1 MAKYCLGVDI
11 GGTTVKLGLFTV
23 EGELLDKWEI
33 VTRKIQN
40 GDFIIG
46 DIGASILAKLKQK
59 KIDVADVVGVGMGV
73 PGPALEDG
81 SVLRCVNLGWQE
93 KQPAEELSAIIGCPV
108 KVGND
113 ANVATLGEM
122 WRGGGK
128 GFENVVM
135 LTLGTGVGGGVVIG
149 GKMVAGNRGLAGE
162 LGHLTVNFDETE
174 PCNCGNYGCLE
185 QYASAT
191 GVVRVAKRLMAAK
204 GPVKTTHGAMKV
216 FDASRLMEIEKRKGI
231 SCKNVFDL
239 AKQGD
244 ELAEES
250 TEILGRYL
258 GLVLSYMT
266 LTTDPDVFVIGGGV
280 SRAGEFL
287 VRKIYAY
294 YDSFVSI
301 SPKRAQIRLAE
312 LGNDAGIYGAAKL
325 ALSAQN

>member
-1 MAKYCLGVDI
+1 MVQYCFGVDI

-33 VTRKIQN
+33 VTRKEQN
-40 GDFIIG
+40 GEFIIG
-46 DIGASILAKLKQK
+46 DIGASILKKMREK
-59 KIDVADVVGVGMGV
+59 KIEVADVVGAGMGV
-73 PGPALEDG
+73 PGPALENGD
-81 SVLRCVNLGWQE
+81 VPRCVNLGWQE
-93 KQPAEELSAIIGCPV
+93 KKPAAELGAIIGCPV

-122 WRGGGK
+122 WRGGGR
-128 GFENVVM
+128 GSENVIM
-135 LTLGTGVGGGVVIG
+135 LTLGTGVGGGVVVD

-191 GVVRVAKRLMAAK
+191 GVVRVTKRLMAAK
-204 GPVKTTHGAMKV
+204 GPVRTAKGAMKTL
-216 FDASRLMEIEKRKGI
+216 DASKLLEIEKKKNI

-250 TEILGRYL
+250 IEILSRYL

-287 VRKIYAY
+287 IEKVSSY
-294 YDSFVSI
+294 YDKFLSI

-325 ALSAQN
+325 ALK